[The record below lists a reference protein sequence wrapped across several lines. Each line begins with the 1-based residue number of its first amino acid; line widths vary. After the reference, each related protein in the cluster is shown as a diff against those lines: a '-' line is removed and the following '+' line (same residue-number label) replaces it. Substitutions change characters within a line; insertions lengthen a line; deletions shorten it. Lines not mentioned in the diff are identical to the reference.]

1 MDKQVINWE
10 ELANDFINSHVELY
24 GIEDTIV
31 RLFAYGLDKEQL
43 EDLQFDRI
51 DINAAYIIYM
61 TQV

>member
-1 MDKQVINWE
+1 MEKQVINWE

-24 GIEDTIV
+24 GIEDTLV